1 MPKKKS
7 SRPAASLGSNQD
19 SEPKSASQIRRERI
33 VKTGAI
39 VIVVALVLSLLA
51 GALSFSPAQAAENPW
66 IGKSVQIQN
75 ADVKP
80 IDTDG
85 DGIPNNEDPDID
97 NDGLVNA
104 QDSDI
109 DGDGTS
115 NFEDGDPA
123 ETNGFE
129 SKTPK
134 KPGSVSFEE
143 LTQNGGVFGWLI
155 VGILLIGLG
164 IGFGRKFQQKRANKA
179 QKNL

>member
-7 SRPAASLGSNQD
+7 SRPASSLGSYQD
-19 SEPKSASQIRRERI
+19 SEPKSSSQIRRERI

-39 VIVVALVLSLLA
+39 VIVLALVLSLLA
-51 GALSFSPAQAAENPW
+51 GALSFSPAQASENQAFS
-66 IGKSVQIQN
+66 KSVQILD

-115 NFEDGDPA
+115 NFDDGDPA
-123 ETNGFE
+123 ETNGFD

-143 LTQNGGVFGWLI
+143 LTQNGGVFGW
-155 VGILLIGLG
+155 VVGGILLVGLG
-164 IGFGRKFQQKRANKA
+164 IVFGRKTQQKRANKA

>member
-7 SRPAASLGSNQD
+7 SRPAASLGSYQD
-19 SEPKSASQIRRERI
+19 SEPKSSSQIRRERI

-39 VIVVALVLSLLA
+39 VIVLALVLSLLA
-51 GALSFSPAQAAENPW
+51 GALSFSPAQAAGFGEAN
-66 IGKSVQIQN
+66 KSVQIQN

-97 NDGLVNA
+97 NDGIVNVN
-104 QDSDI
+104 DSDI
-109 DGDGTS
+109 DGDGIS
-115 NFEDGDPA
+115 NFDDGDPA
-123 ETNGFE
+123 ATNGFDG
-129 SKTPK
+129 KTPN

-143 LTQNGGVFGWLI
+143 LTQNGTIFGWIFGAVSLA
-155 VGILLIGLG
+155 GLG
-164 IGFGRKFQQKRANKA
+164 IIFVRKTQQKRANNA

>member
-7 SRPAASLGSNQD
+7 SRPAASLGSYQD

-33 VKTGAI
+33 VRTGAI

-51 GALSFSPAQAAENPW
+51 GALSFSPAQASENQALDE
-66 IGKSVQIQN
+66 SVQIQN
-75 ADVKP
+75 SDVKP
-80 IDTDG
+80 FDTDG

-104 QDSDI
+104 NDSDI

-115 NFEDGDPA
+115 NFDDGDPA
-123 ETNGFE
+123 ATNGFDG
-129 SKTPK
+129 KTPK
-134 KPGSVSFEE
+134 KPGSGSFEE
-143 LTQNGGVFGWLI
+143 LTQNGSIFGWI
-155 VGILLIGLG
+155 FGAIAVAGLG
-164 IGFGRKFQQKRANKA
+164 VVFGRKTQQKRANKA